1 MKKILIELT
10 DDDAEECVDLFR
22 RVVEVLDRLDSMA
35 EDLEELKEIVEDL
48 LDDEDAQGTGEKM

>member
-1 MKKILIELT
+1 MKKIFIELT

-35 EDLEELKEIVEDL
+35 EGLEELKEIVEDL
-48 LDDEDAQGTGEKM
+48 LDDEDMQE